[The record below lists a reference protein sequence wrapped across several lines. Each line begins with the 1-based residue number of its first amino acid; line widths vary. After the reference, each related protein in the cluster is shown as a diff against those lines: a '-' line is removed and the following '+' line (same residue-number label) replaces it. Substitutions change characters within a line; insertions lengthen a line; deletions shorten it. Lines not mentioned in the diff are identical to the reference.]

1 VGSPYVAAMK
11 AVLLAAC
18 PDARLLDVSHAIPP
32 FDVRAGG
39 FVLWAGTRDFA
50 IGSVHLGV
58 VDPGV
63 GSRRRA
69 LALELD
75 GSYYVGPDNG
85 LFDFLRRRARSAR
98 AVSLSRPTDAA
109 PTFEGRDVFA
119 PAAGRLAAG
128 TALEELGAA
137 AELGIVPQAQPAVV
151 WVDRFGNL
159 VTDLDAPPER
169 LLLNGVP
176 VEVSARTYSEAPEGV
191 PFWYVGSLGLIEIGL
206 REGRADEALGAT
218 AGTPLQVG

>member
-1 VGSPYVAAMK
+1 MGSPYVASMK
-11 AVLLAAC
+11 AVLLATC
-18 PDARLLDVSHAIPP
+18 PQARLVDLSHAIPP

-50 IGSVHLGV
+50 IGSVHLAV

-63 GSRRRA
+63 GSQRRA

-85 LFDFLRRRARSAR
+85 LFDFLRRRAKSAR
-98 AVSLSRPTDAA
+98 AISLAHPEGAS

-128 TALEELGAA
+128 TAFEELGDAVQ
-137 AELGIVPQAQPAVV
+137 LGVLPPTPPSVV

-159 VTDLDAPPER
+159 VTDLDAPPKR
-169 LLLNGVP
+169 LLVNGVR
-176 VEVSARTYSEAPEGV
+176 VEVTARTFTEAPEGV
-191 PFWYVGSLGLIEIGL
+191 PFWYVGSLGLIEVGL
-206 REGRADEALGAT
+206 REGRADEALDAA